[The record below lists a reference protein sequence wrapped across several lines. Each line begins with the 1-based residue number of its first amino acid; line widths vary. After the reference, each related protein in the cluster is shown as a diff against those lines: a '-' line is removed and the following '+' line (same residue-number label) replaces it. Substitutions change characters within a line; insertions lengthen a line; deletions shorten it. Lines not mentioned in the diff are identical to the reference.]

1 MKKVGKSIFCLGIG
15 TVLLAGTVLTG
26 QYGLPKEDKE
36 IYEMA
41 CAQQEYVDELGF
53 RDFRLTDYPLAY
65 YDGNYD
71 YVLTWEGDTIRID
84 RRKPVLNTFAGT
96 AYPVGDHYEII
107 VPTLENFRGLFDT
120 LNMAGQLGGLSGGDR
135 SSFEESAYG
144 EKEQVA
150 TIWHE
155 AFHAWQS
162 TFEEE
167 TIEALLAGHTFEEE
181 EFGEQMIVQE
191 VDSRPEIR
199 AIYEQELALLKQ
211 AVELAAD
218 SQEAPEREGKT
229 EAPGISEAE
238 VDTLQSIILQYRQLE
253 EKRMGMLPEEV
264 LILEEY
270 YRRLE
275 GSAYYVEGYIYQKL
289 YSWEAFEKQYL
300 EGLDVYTGG
309 SNKYYGIGMAYCR
322 ILDRIAPDWKAG
334 YDFSESLTDLI
345 YEALGI

>member
-1 MKKVGKSIFCLGIG
+1 MKRTGIRMLCLGIG
-15 TVLLAGTVLTG
+15 AVLLAGTVLTG

-71 YVLTWEGDTIRID
+71 YVLTGEGESLQIV
-84 RRKPVLNTFAGT
+84 RRRPVLNTFVGT
-96 AYPVGDHYEII
+96 AYPVEDHYEII
-107 VPTLENFRGLFDT
+107 VPTLEKFQSLFET
-120 LNMAGQLGGLSGGDR
+120 LNTAGQLGGLSGGD
-135 SSFEESAYG
+135 SISFEESAYG

-162 TFEEE
+162 TFAEAE
-167 TIEALLAGHTFEEE
+167 IAALLDGHNFEEE
-181 EFGEQMIVQE
+181 GFGEKLIVQE
-191 VDSRPEIR
+191 VDSRPEIK

-211 AVELAAD
+211 AAQLAAAE
-218 SQEAPEREGKT
+218 SKNT
-229 EAPGISEAE
+229 EAE
-238 VDTLQSIILQYRQLE
+238 VDTLRNIILQYRQLE

-270 YRRLE
+270 YKRLE

-289 YSWEAFEKQYL
+289 YSREAFAEQYL
-300 EGLDVYTGG
+300 EGLDVYAGG

-322 ILDRIAPDWKAG
+322 ILDRIDPDWKSG
-334 YDFSESLTDLI
+334 YDFSGNLADLI
-345 YEALGI
+345 YEALEL